1 MNHIEER
8 RQLAAAFRWT
18 ARLGMNEGIANHYS
32 LAVSAD
38 GQRFLLNPYGTH
50 WLLMKASDLVEIDI
64 RDETPGGDAS
74 LDPTAVAIH
83 GALHRH
89 VPQARCV
96 MHLHSKYATALACLK
111 DPTMPPID
119 QNTMRFY
126 DRVAIDDGF
135 DGMGLGDE
143 AERIAAR
150 LGNRSVLLMGNH
162 GLLVAGRDVA
172 ECFDFIYYFERAAET
187 YITALSTG
195 RPLNVASHE
204 VAEKTARQWEE
215 YPDFAEKHLA
225 AIRAVLDRE
234 APDYQN

>member
-1 MNHIEER
+1 
-8 RQLAAAFRWT
+8 
-18 ARLGMNEGIANHYS
+18 MNEGIANHFS

-38 GQRFLLNPYGTH
+38 GRRFLLNPYGTH
-50 WLLMKASDLVEIDI
+50 WLLMKASDLVEIDA
-64 RDETPGGDAS
+64 DAPAPGNGAS

-83 GALHRH
+83 GALHRR

-126 DRVAIDDGF
+126 NRIAIDDGF

-143 AERIAAR
+143 AERLATR

-162 GLLVAGRDVA
+162 GVLVAGESVA
-172 ECFDFIYYFERAAET
+172 VCFDAIYYFERAAET

-195 RPLNVASHE
+195 RELNAASHE
-204 VAEKTARQWEE
+204 VAEKTARQWED
-215 YPDFAEKHLA
+215 YPDFADKHLS

-234 APDYQN
+234 APDYLE